1 MSTKDLIK
9 RAQEKAMREAIKILD
24 SDSLDK
30 DFLKVKADIIKTV
43 MYPLLNKGTIDINS
57 KEEVIFRAVVG
68 KSGTILQE
76 VIEVESSNQ
85 PKQLITGG

>member
-1 MSTKDLIK
+1 
-9 RAQEKAMREAIKILD
+9 MREAIKILD